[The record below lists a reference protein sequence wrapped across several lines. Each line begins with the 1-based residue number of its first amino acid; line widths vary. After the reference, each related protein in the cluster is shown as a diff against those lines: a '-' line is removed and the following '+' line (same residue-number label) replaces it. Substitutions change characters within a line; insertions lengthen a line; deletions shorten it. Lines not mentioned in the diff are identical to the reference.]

1 MSESAAFMEQ
11 LTFLF
16 QSQPLAVLATSN
28 NNAPYTSLVAFAATE
43 DLTRLLVATM
53 RTSRKYANL
62 DINPHV
68 SLLIDNRSNRVED
81 FRDAIAV
88 TTVGTATEAT
98 DTEKEEF
105 LPLYLARHPLLKT
118 FVLDPSCAL
127 LVVRV
132 QTYYLVSHFQSVV
145 QLSMLP

>member
-1 MSESAAFMEQ
+1 MEQ